1 MAKLYQDN
9 ESSTQTNLTLVYSPC
24 AGGALV
30 AGDAG
35 KLYNSAVDIPEGL
48 ISITLPPHIFQ
59 NLTNSMDTV
68 SVLFNTY
75 ESSALFPV
83 SNETQYTLANISD
96 PELVG
101 QFQVASSLVTG
112 TLIGYNVRNL
122 PSDTK
127 VTVVLRLQSNVSRS
141 C

>member
-1 MAKLYQDN
+1 M
-9 ESSTQTNLTLVYSPC
+9 T
-24 AGGALV
+24 GG
-30 AGDAG
+30 AG
-35 KLYNSAVDIPEGL
+35 KLYNSAVDVPEGL
-48 ISITLPPHIFQ
+48 LSITLPPHIFQ
-59 NLTNSMDTV
+59 NLTNNNTDNNTLNLMGEAPNTGPNIDTV

-96 PELVG
+96 PELVS